1 MPPPPT
7 AATESLRVN
16 FWKGKRL
23 YLCIYFDLF
32 FFWRIDDRMGLDG
45 ERQKQHRHSG
55 RVGARPD
62 QFDGR
67 RHSAGTLQHFTCPLF
82 HRWVDFVFF
91 LFGFDHFWRWH
102 LVDRRQPQHPAAGK
116 FLRQGDDVAP
126 VPPWHHLRGC
136 RPAGAVQRRHHL
148 LLIAG
153 IHQVRACNWRHV
165 QYYSSFPPPSGVA
178 IPPYS
183 SRLWRLY
190 FEQRPIKVTITIY
203 GARAQAGTT
212 RIDWIA
218 SLTAYHSLP

>member
-1 MPPPPT
+1 
-7 AATESLRVN
+7 
-16 FWKGKRL
+16 
-23 YLCIYFDLF
+23 
-32 FFWRIDDRMGLDG
+32 MGLDG

-165 QYYSSFPPPSGVA
+165 QYYSSFPPPLGGCNTSILFSFMAIILWAAANQSYNNNLRRQGTGGNHPDRLDRFVNCIPFSPLVLLPCLSHNGVC
-178 IPPYS
+178 
-183 SRLWRLY
+183 
-190 FEQRPIKVTITIY
+190 VCV
-203 GARAQAGTT
+203 
-212 RIDWIA
+212 
-218 SLTAYHSLP
+218 

>member
-91 LFGFDHFWRWH
+91 FIWVWSFLTLTFGGQETTAASGCWKVLTPRWWRCSSPTMTSPSW
-102 LVDRRQPQHPAAGK
+102 LPSGRSRSTSAPSSPYRRDSPGES
-116 FLRQGDDVAP
+116 
-126 VPPWHHLRGC
+126 
-136 RPAGAVQRRHHL
+136 VQLTPCPIL
-148 LLIAG
+148 LL
-153 IHQVRACNWRHV
+153 
-165 QYYSSFPPPSGVA
+165 FPPSGVA